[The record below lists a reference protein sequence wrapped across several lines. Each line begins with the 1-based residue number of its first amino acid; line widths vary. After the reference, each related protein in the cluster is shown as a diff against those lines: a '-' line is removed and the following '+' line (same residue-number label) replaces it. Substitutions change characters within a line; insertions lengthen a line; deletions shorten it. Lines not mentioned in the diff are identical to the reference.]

1 MSKERL
7 EYKEVSLAIRLIAL
21 VIDVVIG
28 VFIAIFMQWGT
39 LLEYDLIWSKIF
51 DLETILPYLP
61 ILWFIIF
68 FPMYHIL
75 CSSFTDGQ
83 TVGKMLLKIKVVT
96 EDNNSTKKAF
106 KLHFKRF
113 FFIRE
118 GTKVV
123 KEYDPGVKG
132 L

>member
-1 MSKERL
+1 RI
-7 EYKEVSLAIRLIAL
+7 EYKEVGLAIRLIAL

-28 VFIAIFMQWGT
+28 AFIAIFMQWGT
-39 LLEYDLIWSKIF
+39 LLEYDLLWSKLF
-51 DLETILPYLP
+51 NLEAILPYLVY
-61 ILWFIIF
+61 LWFIIF
-68 FPMYHIL
+68 FPVYHIL

-96 EDNNSTKKAF
+96 IDNNSTKRAF
-106 KLHFKRF
+106 KLHLKRF

-123 KEYDPGVKG
+123 REYDPGVKG